1 MEENKQKY
9 EFEKDK
15 KIYALTMSIID
26 KKYLKIICQPKNQTH
41 KYINQFTKQDLI
53 KINQIFSL
61 FNDIKQIQDE
71 FDKCVLSAKVTVI
84 HNRTLF
90 DIYFYIKIKEKTE
103 KIALNLLYENDMN
116 YIGKINKKNYE
127 EILFNIEQDI
137 NSIKKEQEIMD
148 KKINQ
153 VLIENKNEFNS
164 AKNDIYYNQNKPKIK
179 IQSDIIK
186 TIEEYN
192 LIKNKL
198 LSKRKY
204 KINHNITYKLL
215 YKASQDT
222 DNIKI
227 FHQKCDNIKNT
238 LILIETTQGKKFGG
252 YTTQNWGGDEISKK
266 DENAFLF
273 SLDKLKIYDNIQ
285 DKYAITCSN
294 NFGPIFCGNQI
305 IIYDNFFTNGGKT
318 GKAFTNY
325 NTEKDYE
332 LNDGN
337 ISYKIKKLEVFE
349 IVFQ

>member
-71 FDKCVLSAKVTVI
+71 FDKCVLSTKVTVI

-116 YIGKINKKNYE
+116 YIGKNNKKNYE

-153 VLIENKNEFNS
+153 VLIENKNEFNC

-186 TIEEYN
+186 TMEEYN

-204 KINHNITYKLL
+204 KINHNITYKLI

-227 FHQKCDNIKNT
+227 FHQKCDNIKNNFNRNYT
-238 LILIETTQGKKFGG
+238 RKKIRRVHYPGLG
-252 YTTQNWGGDEISKK
+252 WG
-266 DENAFLF
+266 
-273 SLDKLKIYDNIQ
+273 
-285 DKYAITCSN
+285 
-294 NFGPIFCGNQI
+294 
-305 IIYDNFFTNGGKT
+305 
-318 GKAFTNY
+318 
-325 NTEKDYE
+325 
-332 LNDGN
+332 
-337 ISYKIKKLEVFE
+337 
-349 IVFQ
+349 